1 MDLQGREGLSN
12 LPQVIRMQGRGTA
25 HPQGS
30 PGVMSI
36 LFFPP
41 HTAPDVPA
49 ICRMLEVLP
58 LLELSLAGKVFSGSP
73 RALWSLK
80 SERAVGGHFLVAVF
94 NHQVHAAAL
103 GAMPT
108 FPGVVPGVQTLTQ
121 ISLYCISVFP

>member
-1 MDLQGREGLSN
+1 
-12 LPQVIRMQGRGTA
+12 
-25 HPQGS
+25 
-30 PGVMSI
+30 
-36 LFFPP
+36 
-41 HTAPDVPA
+41 
-49 ICRMLEVLP
+49 MLDVLP